1 MKKITLLLF
10 VSFSF
15 CALSQKYD
23 PRLEKNMGD
32 TIATIFSKSHN
43 YYNFLLFELDYSYE
57 IRTIDQ
63 LDKGAKIMKASQFKN
78 EKGQKL
84 TLANIQKGV
93 FNFKEWG
100 IVLQQNDP
108 VIIQLDD
115 KNFVYFYDKVNNN
128 IRFAKSP
135 LYTK

>member
-1 MKKITLLLF
+1 MKKLTLLLF
-10 VSFSF
+10 LNLSF
-15 CALSQKYD
+15 CVFSQKYD
-23 PRLEKNMGD
+23 SRLEKNIGD

-57 IRTIDQ
+57 IKTKDQ
-63 LDKGAKIMKASQFKN
+63 LDKGVKILKASQFKN
-78 EKGQKL
+78 TSGKKL
-84 TLANIQKGV
+84 TISDIQKGV

-108 VIIQLDD
+108 VVIQLDAS
-115 KNFVYFYDKVNNN
+115 NYLYFYDKVSNN

>member
-63 LDKGAKIMKASQFKN
+63 LDKGAKIMKASHFKN

>member
-1 MKKITLLLF
+1 MKKITLFLF
-10 VSFSF
+10 LNLSF
-15 CALSQKYD
+15 CVFSQKYD
-23 PRLEKNMGD
+23 ARLEKNMGD

-57 IRTIDQ
+57 IKTKDQ
-63 LDKGAKIMKASQFKN
+63 LDQGAKILKASQFKN
-78 EKGQKL
+78 ASGKKL
-84 TLANIQKGV
+84 TIADIQKGV

-100 IVLQQNDP
+100 IVLQQNEP
-108 VIIQLDD
+108 VIIQLDST
-115 KNFVYFYDKVNNN
+115 NYLYFYDKVSNN